1 LLQKFRKHIV
11 KVCISLSIDGQNMRP
26 SYQILHIHIIINHL
40 HQKINISNDIQI
52 FIQTYIKK
60 IFEYHT
66 PLNE

>member
-11 KVCISLSIDGQNMRP
+11 KVCISLSIYVQNMRP

-40 HQKINISNDIQI
+40 HQKINISNDIKILYKHI
-52 FIQTYIKK
+52 FKK

-66 PLNE
+66 PLN